1 MNKLQRLILLSVFAF
16 LPLFLNSCVTT
27 ILIGTVLMIDHVCFH
42 TESDGG
48 TCGEIVYR
56 IDFTHPDETWMTEK
70 RIAQALRLPKT
81 LAPGFYDSHQEW
93 RGKRSFRHIRL
104 DREIEAEGQY
114 LVREGFDAPFADPG
128 GRMKVELSVFPSD
141 RCMFVA
147 YKWDEPKETP
157 RPDEAAMNACN
168 DVIVRL
174 LEQDGFSVNKVA
186 QLNADVGTITKNKT
200 LLTSYD
206 WYEDDVH
213 DSCISFEDAGH
224 NVPSEMELKAMLDRE
239 FFITTA
245 LNIDVKWLKYRFF
258 WMLDRFRNV
267 LFIYHIKDKK
277 LRVISLYRDNTE
289 NARIVERLLKENGYS
304 ILDVNERTYD
314 ASPSD
319 HGEILFSRPWIGD
332 PYHPE
337 SVTYV
342 IYHIPADVYEME
354 YESIIPLDP

>member
-1 MNKLQRLILLSVFAF
+1 MNKMRHLILLAVFAL
-16 LPLFLNSCVTT
+16 LPSVLTGCVTT
-27 ILIGTVLMIDHVCFH
+27 ILIGTVLMIDHVCFL

-56 IDFTHPDETWMTEK
+56 IDFTHPDESRMTEK

-81 LAPGFYDSHQEW
+81 LAPGFYDSHHEW
-93 RGKRSFRHIRL
+93 RGKRSFWHIRL

-128 GRMKVELSVFPSD
+128 GRMKVELSVFPAD
-141 RCMFVA
+141 RCMFIA
-147 YKWDEPKETP
+147 YKWDEPREIP
-157 RPDEAAMNACN
+157 RPDEADIKTCN
-168 DVIVRL
+168 DAVIRM

-186 QLNADVGTITKNKT
+186 QLTPDVGTITRKKT
-200 LLTSYD
+200 LLTSGD
-206 WYEDDVH
+206 WYEDAVH
-213 DSCISFEDAGH
+213 DTCISFEDAGH
-224 NVPSEMELKAMLDRE
+224 DVPSEMELKAMLDRE
-239 FFITTA
+239 YFITTA
-245 LNIDVKWLKYRFF
+245 LNTDTEGLDYRFF

-267 LFIYHIKDKK
+267 LFIYHIGDKK

-289 NARIVERLLKENGYS
+289 NARTVERILKENGYS
-304 ILDVNERTYD
+304 VLDVSERTYD

-319 HGEILFSRPWIGD
+319 HGEIIFSRPWIGD

-342 IYHIPADVYEME
+342 MYDFPTFVYSDE
-354 YESIIPLDP
+354 YKSIRPLDQ